1 MKRLSLS
8 QACLLHAAGE
18 LGVESS
24 QRLMEHIET
33 YPAAMLEYDQTVTNL
48 ASLEVLPTLEEEFL
62 PLQLK
67 QVQRQITNGV
77 ITKQRQ
83 ERRREIK
90 RKLRPIFYRGMSLVS
105 GVAAALV
112 VMAGVHMVQMRA
124 AARAQRLQDA
134 ATSFREFAQTD
145 LPTSHSLMLR
155 QMNVANHSSNSGDGF
170 DADSPLGGANSLLQ
184 FLNAVDRVKLAVN
197 SPVGPAQ

>member
-18 LGVESS
+18 LGAESS
-24 QRLMEHIET
+24 RRLVEHIET
-33 YPAAMLEYDQTVTNL
+33 YPAAMLEYDQTVANL
-48 ASLEVLPTLEEEFL
+48 ASLKALPALEEEFR
-62 PLQLK
+62 PLQLE
-67 QVQRQITNGV
+67 QMRRQIHNGV
-77 ITKQRQ
+77 IAKQRQ
-83 ERRREIK
+83 ERRKEIK

-124 AARAQRLQDA
+124 AARAQRLRDA
-134 ATSFREFAQTD
+134 ATSFREFAQTN
-145 LPTSHSLMLR
+145 LPASHTLMLQ
-155 QMNVANHSSNSGDGF
+155 QMNAGDHISNGGDEF
-170 DADSPLGGANSLLQ
+170 DADSPIRGSNGLLQ